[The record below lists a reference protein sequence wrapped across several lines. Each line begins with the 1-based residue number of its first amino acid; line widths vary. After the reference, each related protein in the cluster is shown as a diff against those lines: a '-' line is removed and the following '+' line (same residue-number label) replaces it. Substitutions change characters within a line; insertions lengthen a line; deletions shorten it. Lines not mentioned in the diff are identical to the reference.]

1 MVFVRFLLIG
11 FILMSIVYVT
21 VWFYSRSV
29 RREKLENQ
37 WDSDQPEG
45 ISREAFVTQGME
57 KYHSSLRPKLLLLIY
72 VIPTIV
78 VGSIV
83 YIVNTN

>member
-29 RREKLENQ
+29 RREKLEDQ
-37 WDSDQPEG
+37 WDAEKPEG
-45 ISREAFVTQGME
+45 IDRDAFIAAGMD
-57 KYHSSLRPKLLLLIY
+57 KYHNSLRPKLLLLIY

-78 VGSIV
+78 VGAIV

>member
-11 FILMSIVYVT
+11 FVLMSIVYVT

-37 WDSDQPEG
+37 WDDEKPDG
-45 ISREAFVTQGME
+45 ISRDAFVSQGME
-57 KYHSSLRPKLLLLIY
+57 HYHNSLRPKLLLLIY

-83 YIVNTN
+83 YFVNVN

>member
-29 RREKLENQ
+29 RREKLENA
-37 WDSDQPEG
+37 WAEEQPEG
-45 ISREAFVTQGME
+45 VTRDAYVAEGMT

-72 VIPTIV
+72 VVPTIV
-78 VGSIV
+78 VGTIV